1 MTQDEFMTPHQ
12 LFGALVPKFPAFSL
26 TKHVGGKLRAAYD
39 DDAHPLPDLLT
50 LLVAAL
56 DADAVAN

>member
-1 MTQDEFMTPHQ
+1 VTPQQ
-12 LFGALVPKFPAFSL
+12 LFGELVPKFPAFSL
-26 TKHVGGKLRAAYD
+26 TEHVGGKLRALYD
-39 DDAHPLPDLLT
+39 DDAHPLPDRLT

>member
-1 MTQDEFMTPHQ
+1 MNSLTPQQ
-12 LFGALVPKFPAFSL
+12 LLGALVPKFSAFSL
-26 TKHVGGKLRAAYD
+26 TKHVGGKLRALYD
-39 DDAHPLPDLLT
+39 DDAHPLPDRLT